1 MGKLAD
7 ESSRVTPISEAFAIA
22 AAFCFAL
29 SSMFLAE
36 LKGRVPLFQLARWQ
50 MLATVAMTGLISAGL
65 GGWRTVGPL
74 QFWQLAGSSLAG
86 ITIASTTYFAT
97 IYAVGPRIT
106 ALLFS
111 LTAPFAVA
119 LGYLAYG
126 ETITGR
132 QGLGIVLVLGG
143 IVLALGIQDA
153 LKPAAPASA
162 TLTAEPGA
170 PAPPAAG
177 WGFWLGILLGIV
189 TAFGQAVGSLL
200 ARPAMA
206 SGVEPFTAM
215 ALRSGLAALLF
226 ILLSATPLG
235 RSSRQPVRAGALGLV
250 VASAFVGTTLG
261 MSLLM
266 AALHAGHVGIVSTLS
281 SMTPVLI
288 LPMVWVRSGRRPA
301 LSAWLG
307 ALLAI
312 AGTALIS
319 LRGG

>member
-1 MGKLAD
+1 
-7 ESSRVTPISEAFAIA
+7 
-22 AAFCFAL
+22 
-29 SSMFLAE
+29 MFLAE

-50 MLATVAMTGLISAGL
+50 MLATFAMTGVISLLL
-65 GGWRTVGPL
+65 GGWRTVGLL

-119 LGYLAYG
+119 LGYVAYG
-126 ETITGR
+126 ETISGR
-132 QGLGIVLVLGG
+132 QGLGIVLVLAG

-153 LKPAAPASA
+153 FRPASVEVVPA
-162 TLTAEPGA
+162 GRPPGGA
-170 PAPPAAG
+170 APPAARL
-177 WGFWLGILLGIV
+177 GFWLGILFGVV
-189 TAFGQAVGSLL
+189 TALGQAVGSLL

-206 SGVEPFTAM
+206 AGVEPFTAM
-215 ALRSGLAALLF
+215 GLRSGLAALLF

-235 RSSRQPVRAGALGLV
+235 TSSRQPVRAGALGLV
-250 VASAFVGTTLG
+250 VASAFIGTTLG

-266 AALHAGHVGIVSTLS
+266 AALYAGHVGIVSTLS

-288 LPMVWVRSGRRPA
+288 LPMVWARSGCMPG

-319 LRGG
+319 LGGG

>member
-1 MGKLAD
+1 MI
-7 ESSRVTPISEAFAIA
+7 SISEAFAIA

-50 MLATVAMTGLISAGL
+50 MVATFAMTGAISLLL

-74 QFWQLAGSSLAG
+74 QVWQLAGSSLAG

-111 LTAPFAVA
+111 LTAPFAVV

-126 ETITGR
+126 ETISGR
-132 QGLGIVLVLGG
+132 QGLGIVLVLTG
-143 IVLALGIQDA
+143 IVLALGIHDA
-153 LKPAAPASA
+153 VKPAAAEIVPVGDAPGGTAPSA
-162 TLTAEPGA
+162 
-170 PAPPAAG
+170 AAA
-177 WGFWLGILLGIV
+177 GFWLGILFGVV
-189 TAFGQAVGSLL
+189 TALGQAVGSLL

-206 SGVEPFTAM
+206 AGVEPFTAM
-215 ALRSGLAALLF
+215 GLRSGLAALLF
-226 ILLSATPLG
+226 IALSATPLG
-235 RSSRQPVRAGALGLV
+235 RNSRQPVRAGALGLV
-250 VASAFVGTTLG
+250 VASAFIGTTLG

-288 LPMVWVRSGRRPA
+288 LPLVWARSGKVPGA
-301 LSAWLG
+301 LAWLG

>member
-1 MGKLAD
+1 MGKLAV
-7 ESSRVTPISEAFAIA
+7 ETPRVTMISEAFAIA
-22 AAFCFAL
+22 AAVCFAL
-29 SSMFLAE
+29 SSMLLAE

-50 MLATVAMTGLISAGL
+50 MLATVAMTGLISVGL

-86 ITIASTTYFAT
+86 ITLASTTYFAT
-97 IYAVGPRIT
+97 IYAVGPRLT

-126 ETITGR
+126 ETITSR
-132 QGLGIVLVLGG
+132 QGLGIVLVLAG
-143 IVLALGIQDA
+143 ILLALGIQDA
-153 LKPAAPASA
+153 LKPAAPVPSPPAAASA
-162 TLTAEPGA
+162 TGR
-170 PAPPAAG
+170 
-177 WGFWLGILLGIV
+177 GFWLGILLGIV

-206 SGVEPFTAM
+206 AGVEPFTAM

-226 ILLSATPLG
+226 TLLSATPLG
-235 RSSRQPVRAGALGLV
+235 RNSRQPVRAGALGLV
-250 VASAFVGTTLG
+250 VASAFIGTTLG

>member
-1 MGKLAD
+1 
-7 ESSRVTPISEAFAIA
+7 
-22 AAFCFAL
+22 
-29 SSMFLAE
+29 MFLAE

-50 MLATVAMTGLISAGL
+50 MLATFAMTGLISVAL

-132 QGLGIVLVLGG
+132 QGLGIVLVLVG
-143 IVLALGIQDA
+143 IVLALGIRDA
-153 LKPAAPASA
+153 FKTSTAEASA
-162 TLTAEPGA
+162 TEGA
-170 PAPPAAG
+170 APPAAG
-177 WGFWLGILLGIV
+177 WGFWLGILLGVV
-189 TAFGQAVGSLL
+189 TALGQAVGSLL

-215 ALRSGLAALLF
+215 GLRSGLAALLF

-235 RSSRQPVRAGALGLV
+235 RASHQPVRARALGLV

-266 AALHAGHVGIVSTLS
+266 AALHAGNVGIVSTLS

-288 LPMVWVRSGRRPA
+288 LPMVWSRSGRRPG